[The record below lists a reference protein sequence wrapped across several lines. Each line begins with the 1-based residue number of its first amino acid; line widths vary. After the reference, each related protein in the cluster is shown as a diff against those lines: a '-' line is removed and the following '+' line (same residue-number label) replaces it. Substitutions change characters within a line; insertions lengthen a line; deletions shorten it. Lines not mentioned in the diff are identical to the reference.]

1 MRLFRTLQSLTAEQQ
16 LNTNQYIASK
26 FIPLL
31 QGKLFQDATC
41 NGLISFTLFQK
52 RQWRTGYVSLTHS
65 LLEILPEKRVLK
77 LVKWFSGHCRAIKS

>member
-52 RQWRTGYVSLTHS
+52 RQWRIGYVSLILCSFS
-65 LLEILPEKRVLK
+65 LVSLFNNGVKNLLGAVLEQYQV
-77 LVKWFSGHCRAIKS
+77 